1 MVLQI
6 IIEVTDSYIS
16 LIFKFQQNKIANI
29 ANFVYYGKTRLTI
42 PAVIFSITEQY
53 NLLIKTILR
62 SIVENFGW

>member
-29 ANFVYYGKTRLTI
+29 ANFVYYGKTRLTHTCSD
-42 PAVIFSITEQY
+42 IFHY
-53 NLLIKTILR
+53 GTIQ
-62 SIVENFGW
+62 FTY